1 MGIRELVGD
10 VLVDMKA
17 SGESPPE
24 PLADRTYSGR
34 FVVRVPPETHRD
46 LATKMAEEGVSL
58 NRLVSARL
66 AG

>member
-1 MGIRELVGD
+1 MENRH
-10 VLVDMKA
+10 
-17 SGESPPE
+17 PN
-24 PLADRTYSGR
+24 PLSDRTYSGR

-46 LATKMAEEGVSL
+46 LVIKAAEEGVSL

>member
-1 MGIRELVGD
+1 M
-10 VLVDMKA
+10 
-17 SGESPPE
+17 GESLPE
-24 PLADRTYSGR
+24 PLADRAYNGR

-46 LATKMAEEGVSL
+46 LVIKAAEEGGSL